1 MAAPELRPR
10 RRGAVAELAAAPCCS
25 GPLVRHLPSCTLC
38 LFRLPK
44 PTLNNGAPF
53 ARSFSHATRTFA
65 ERAAK
70 HAPRAKPTFII

>member
-1 MAAPELRPR
+1 
-10 RRGAVAELAAAPCCS
+10 VAFWFAIFPNW
-25 GPLVRHLPSCTLC
+25 TLC

-44 PTLNNGAPF
+44 RSLSNGAPF
-53 ARSFSHATRTFA
+53 APSFSLATRTFA